1 MIGMHSSSMLH
12 GIHGYGAMHADHG
25 SNASDTKPGLVVS
38 TRPEIRKGCSWDIT
52 MRFTAEII
60 NKFGLKTIYVEKPR
74 ASSPGRD
81 TFYLCIKVRSKL
93 MQPRRELGFRKV
105 AEVENE
111 IETVELNEHGV
122 AVLKV
127 KFTQRP
133 RSVFHKHSDTMI
145 LVVALKSAKDDRV
158 VVSDEHELVF
168 RGGTGSVHSAD
179 ARKKMILAGEIKKLS
194 DHPSASHSSTHHS
207 TNNTPRVV
215 ERPYLDS
222 EESEDGAQSQHVVPA
237 VSSVEIKHQVDSSSD
252 LLAQPQCEP
261 LTAQLFENL
270 RDDYASSSVMNEYK
284 DEMELYH
291 MPWLTGDTSAAM
303 AAFVPG
309 APDDVLMGAEVS
321 SVEHETIAEDA
332 KFNFDTEEADATS
345 SVLLVEDPAQP
356 PQPDMSDPQPA
367 QPVSVASSS
376 SSVPAYEGMQTR
388 GRKRSMQ
395 DRETLA
401 ASSSS
406 LPTTEDVTSAPAP
419 KRPKYSLEDR
429 YFQKLFFKSLPFLTL
444 EELRSVCGQ
453 APIPMF
459 VKDEQGVYKWANHIF
474 CAFILDTNIES
485 VINRRPAQFLNA
497 QEGEEVVKSDQY
509 LLQREP
515 GLIQTFNLNVKCQ
528 PYKVMK
534 MYTRLRDGNRVLV
547 GAVGQF

>member
-1 MIGMHSSSMLH
+1 MLHAMPAFAGMHVAEHQS
-12 GIHGYGAMHADHG
+12 GNVDA
-25 SNASDTKPGLVVS
+25 KPGLVVS
-38 TRPEIRKGCSWDIT
+38 TRPEIRKGCSWDINL
-52 MRFTAEII
+52 RFTLEII
-60 NKFGLKTIYVEKPR
+60 SKFGLKTIFVEKPR
-74 ASSPGRD
+74 AASPGRD
-81 TFYLCIKVRSKL
+81 AFYLCIKVRSKL

-105 AEVENE
+105 AEVENDL
-111 IETVELNEHGV
+111 ETIELNEQGV

-179 ARKKMILAGEIKKLS
+179 ARKKMILAGEMKKAADL
-194 DHPSASHSSTHHS
+194 PAFGGSSLHQPAMHIS
-207 TNNTPRVV
+207 RAV

-222 EESEDGAQSQHVVPA
+222 EESEDGATAHHVAASTRPLEA
-237 VSSVEIKHQVDSSSD
+237 D
-252 LLAQPQCEP
+252 LSAQPQCEP
-261 LTAQLFENL
+261 LTVQIFETL
-270 RDDYASSSVMNEYK
+270 REDYASSSVMNEYK
-284 DEMELYH
+284 DEMELYQ
-291 MPWLTGDTSAAM
+291 MPWLSAETGTMSAFAPGAADALLASHVTTGETENIAADEAKFTYDGGTRRNFAGLFCSPVSERRLLLEADTSSA
-303 AAFVPG
+303 VVL
-309 APDDVLMGAEVS
+309 DDGPQIDSMTQREP
-321 SVEHETIAEDA
+321 
-332 KFNFDTEEADATS
+332 TS
-345 SVLLVEDPAQP
+345 IPSAGMP
-356 PQPDMSDPQPA
+356 S
-367 QPVSVASSS
+367 
-376 SSVPAYEGMQTR
+376 YEGVQTR

-395 DRETLA
+395 DRDMT
-401 ASSSS
+401 
-406 LPTTEDVTSAPAP
+406 PPAPAADDHGAAFSP
-419 KRPKYSLEDR
+419 AAKRPKYSLEDR
-429 YFQKLFFKSLPFLTL
+429 YFQKLFFKTLPFLTL

-474 CAFILDTNIES
+474 CAFILDANMET
-485 VINRRPAQFLNA
+485 VINRRPSQFLNA

-515 GLIQTFNLNVKCQ
+515 GLIQTFDLNVKCQ

-534 MYTRLRDGNRVLV
+534 MYTRLRDGNRVVV